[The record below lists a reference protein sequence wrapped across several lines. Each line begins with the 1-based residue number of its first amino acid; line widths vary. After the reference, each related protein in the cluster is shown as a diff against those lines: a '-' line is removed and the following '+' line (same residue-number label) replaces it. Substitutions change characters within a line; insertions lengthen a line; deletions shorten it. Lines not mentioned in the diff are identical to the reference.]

1 MTAGAA
7 LPLTLN
13 MTSTV
18 GASDALTATMLPAT
32 IQPKSSQTLALFST
46 EKLSQMKPIEPT
58 KYVEPNAEDVRLL
71 RIWRIDYD
79 SVCFGLYTYTPAQ
92 FHAVHSTAWDFYQRK
107 PTMKHTTAPGTEY
120 VEFYH
125 EYVCVYESRM
135 PAFMECVRANG
146 LHGKYHEAGHPE
158 KEYKF

>member
-1 MTAGAA
+1 MTAGAT
-7 LPLTLN
+7 PPSTLN
-13 MTSTV
+13 TMSMV

-32 IQPKSSQTLALFST
+32 IPPKKKQTLVLFST

-58 KYVEPNAEDVRLL
+58 KYVEPDAEDVRLI
-71 RIWRIDYD
+71 RIWRIDFD

-107 PTMKHTTAPGTEY
+107 PTMKHTTAQGTEY

>member
-1 MTAGAA
+1 
-7 LPLTLN
+7 
-13 MTSTV
+13 
-18 GASDALTATMLPAT
+18 
-32 IQPKSSQTLALFST
+32 
-46 EKLSQMKPIEPT
+46 MKQLEPT
-58 KYVEPNAEDVRLL
+58 KYVEPNAEDVRLI
-71 RIWRIDYD
+71 RIWRIDFD

-125 EYVCVYESRM
+125 EYICVYESRM
-135 PAFMECVRANG
+135 PAFMECVRANW

>member
-1 MTAGAA
+1 MVGAA
-7 LPLTLN
+7 LPLTW
-13 MTSTV
+13 STMSMV
-18 GASDALTATMLPAT
+18 GASDALTATMHPAT
-32 IQPKSSQTLALFST
+32 IQHVSRQTLALRWMK
-46 EKLSQMKPIEPT
+46 KLKAMKQLSLDKRP
-58 KYVEPNAEDVRLL
+58 EPNAEDVRLI
-71 RIWRIDYD
+71 RIWRIDFD

-120 VEFYH
+120 IEFYH

>member
-1 MTAGAA
+1 
-7 LPLTLN
+7 
-13 MTSTV
+13 
-18 GASDALTATMLPAT
+18 
-32 IQPKSSQTLALFST
+32 
-46 EKLSQMKPIEPT
+46 MKPIEPT
-58 KYVEPNAEDVRLL
+58 KYVEPNAEDVRLI
-71 RIWRIDYD
+71 RIWRVDFD

-120 VEFYH
+120 IEFYH
-125 EYVCVYESRM
+125 EYVCVYESNM
-135 PAFMECVRANG
+135 KDFMECVRANG

>member
-1 MTAGAA
+1 
-7 LPLTLN
+7 
-13 MTSTV
+13 
-18 GASDALTATMLPAT
+18 
-32 IQPKSSQTLALFST
+32 
-46 EKLSQMKPIEPT
+46 MKQLEPT
-58 KYVEPNAEDVRLL
+58 KYVEPNAEDVRLI
-71 RIWRIDYD
+71 RIWRINFD

-125 EYVCVYESRM
+125 EYICVYESHM

>member
-1 MTAGAA
+1 MK
-7 LPLTLN
+7 
-13 MTSTV
+13 
-18 GASDALTATMLPAT
+18 
-32 IQPKSSQTLALFST
+32 Q
-46 EKLSQMKPIEPT
+46 LSKMKPIKPT

-79 SVCFGLYTYTPAQ
+79 SVCFGLYTYTPTQ

-125 EYVCVYESRM
+125 EYICVYESRM